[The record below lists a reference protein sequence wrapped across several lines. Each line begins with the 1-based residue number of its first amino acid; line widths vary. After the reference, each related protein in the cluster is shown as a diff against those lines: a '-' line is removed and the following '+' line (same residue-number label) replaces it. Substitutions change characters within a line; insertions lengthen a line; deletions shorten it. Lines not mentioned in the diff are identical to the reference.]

1 LIYRP
6 GQLAG
11 YWPQA
16 ADDLAWAEGY
26 PTVSACEQAIARG
39 DPGPCRS
46 GLKGFADYGIA
57 EWHGDRIAA
66 VNGKTVLGPDDFLL
80 EDAVFL
86 GAKHLYRLDGTKY
99 WAGGV
104 CGLGIEPDD
113 ATLIPY
119 RDIAAMREEDR
130 SRRLVLTLT
139 DGERTAIPVSPLFR
153 GAFDWRSRA
162 SRRHEHAQRIIE
174 TIETHR

>member
-1 LIYRP
+1 MIYRP
-6 GQLAG
+6 GQLTG

-57 EWHGDRIAA
+57 EWHDNRIVAI
-66 VNGKTVLGPDDFLL
+66 NSKTVLGPDDFLL

-86 GAKHLYRLDGTKY
+86 GAKHLYKTDPSDG
-99 WAGGV
+99 AGGV
-104 CGLGIEPDD
+104 CGLGIEPAD
-113 ATLIPY
+113 AMLIPY

-130 SRRLVLTLT
+130 SRRLVLTLA
-139 DGERTAIPVSPLFR
+139 DGEQTAIPVSPVFH
-153 GAFDWRSRA
+153 GALDWRSRA

>member
-1 LIYRP
+1 MIYHP

-39 DPGPCRS
+39 DPKPCRS

-57 EWHGDRIAA
+57 EWYDDRIAA

-104 CGLGIEPDD
+104 CGLEIEPAD
-113 ATLIPY
+113 AILIPY
-119 RDIAAMREEDR
+119 RDIAAMCEEDR
-130 SRRLVLTLT
+130 SRRLVLTLA
-139 DGERTAIPVSPLFR
+139 DGEQTAIPVSPVFH

>member
-1 LIYRP
+1 MIYRP

-39 DPGPCRS
+39 DTGPCRS

-66 VNGKTVLGPDDFLL
+66 INGKTVLGPDDFLL

-86 GAKHLYRLDGTKY
+86 GAKHLYKTDPSDG
-99 WAGGV
+99 AGGV

-119 RDIAAMREEDR
+119 RDIAAISVTPSRPDPGGRRTDR
-130 SRRLVLTLT
+130 DTRLPGVPRCARL
-139 DGERTAIPVSPLFR
+139 
-153 GAFDWRSRA
+153 AFPRLPPA
-162 SRRHEHAQRIIE
+162 
-174 TIETHR
+174 